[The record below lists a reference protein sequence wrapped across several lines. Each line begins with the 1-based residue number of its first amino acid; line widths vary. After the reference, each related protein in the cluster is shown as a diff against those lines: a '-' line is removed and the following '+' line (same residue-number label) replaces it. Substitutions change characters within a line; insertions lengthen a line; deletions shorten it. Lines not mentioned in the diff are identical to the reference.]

1 MYGID
6 LAAPSLTSLE
16 KGLGMSEQDKV
27 PAVEAGETKSRRA
40 FVKTAAQVAVTAPAV
55 ALLLS
60 ASSKPAAAQVA
71 AYDKNGENASD
82 QGGDDTDGVDDPL
95 IGG

>member
-1 MYGID
+1 MLGID
-6 LAAPSLTSLE
+6 LATVSLQSSE

-27 PAVEAGETKSRRA
+27 LPVEAGETKSRRA

-71 AYDKNGENASD
+71 AYDKNGETASD
-82 QGGDDTDGVDDPL
+82 KGYDDSDGVDDPY